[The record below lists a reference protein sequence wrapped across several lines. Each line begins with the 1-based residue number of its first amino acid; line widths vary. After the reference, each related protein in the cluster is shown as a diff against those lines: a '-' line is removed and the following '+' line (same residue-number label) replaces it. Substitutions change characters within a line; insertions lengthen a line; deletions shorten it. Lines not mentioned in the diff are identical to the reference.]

1 MVTSSAVVGSSQ
13 IRILGLQRHG
23 DHRALAHAA
32 GKLVRVLLKALFR
45 VRDAHIP
52 QVFQRFFL
60 GGSTL

>member
-13 IRILGLQRHG
+13 IRILGLQATAMAMTTRWRMPPENSCG
-23 DHRALAHAA
+23 YC
-32 GKLVRVLLKALFR
+32 LKRFSG
-45 VRDAHIP
+45 HIP